1 MTRKPPAPSLT
12 PGVAAAV
19 AYCHDVLSGR
29 IAACRLVH
37 LTCERFL
44 RDLAEAQ
51 AGHGPW
57 EFRPELAERAMIFA
71 GLLPNIRGPE
81 AGRPLRLMAW
91 QRVAFANLSA
101 SSSAALERGDF
112 GKELFS
118 CSGVAARLRSPPRW
132 RSTSVAWMAKG
143 ALKATSRR

>member
-1 MTRKPPAPSLT
+1 MSRKLEVTSLT

-44 RDLAEAQ
+44 RDVAAAR
-51 AGHGPW
+51 AGHGLW
-57 EFRPELAERAMIFA
+57 EFRSELAERAMIFA

-81 AGRPLRLMAW
+81 AGRPLRLMSW
-91 QRVAFANLSA
+91 QRLGFATTFCFF
-101 SSSAALERGDF
+101 E
-112 GKELFS
+112 
-118 CSGVAARLRSPPRW
+118 
-132 RSTSVAWMAKG
+132 RSTRGPLVRKG
-143 ALKATSRR
+143 DARV